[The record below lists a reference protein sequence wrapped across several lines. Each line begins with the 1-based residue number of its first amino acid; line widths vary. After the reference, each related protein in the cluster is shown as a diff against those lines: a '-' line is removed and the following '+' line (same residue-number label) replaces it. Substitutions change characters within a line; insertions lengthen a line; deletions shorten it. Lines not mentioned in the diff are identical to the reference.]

1 MLPIPRG
8 VWAVASALESVE
20 QAQHWCR
27 HAAHAAALSVRR
39 CVGTDPQILNTLQV
53 LTSHH
58 PWCALHGRGDL
69 AELVAAQA
77 VIAGIR
83 SLPVA
88 AYRSRFPKLMVGAST
103 HNKTEAQDA
112 IAAGAH
118 FLFYGP
124 VWDTPEKHNIL
135 VPRGLHN
142 LTEIVA
148 LGVPVIAIGGVQTA
162 AQVMQVQATGAH
174 GVAVLRAAR
183 STPLLQQLLHA
194 WE

>member
-1 MLPIPRG
+1 
-8 VWAVASALESVE
+8 VE

-27 HAAHAAALSVRR
+27 SAANAAAFSARR
-39 CVGTDPQILNTLQV
+39 CVGTDPQVLATLQV
-53 LTSHH
+53 LSSQH

-69 AELVAAQA
+69 AELAAAQA
-77 VIAGIR
+77 VIAGVR
-83 SLPVA
+83 SLPIA
-88 AYRSRFPKLMVGAST
+88 AYRHSFPKFIVGAST
-103 HNKTEAQDA
+103 HSKAEAQEA

-124 VWDTPEKHNIL
+124 VWDTPEKRNIL
-135 VPRGLHN
+135 APRGLQN

-162 AQVMQVQATGAH
+162 AQVVQVQATGAH

-183 STPLLQQLLHA
+183 IAALMQKLLQA
-194 WE
+194 WA